1 MQAQFGE
8 WCLSPAEADVAL
20 YAVKGYA
27 NAEIAELRGKSEAT
41 IKTQINAVFRKAG
54 VQNRGQL
61 IAQFLDLLLDAPA
74 S

>member
-1 MQAQFGE
+1 
-8 WCLSPAEADVAL
+8 VAL

-61 IAQFLDLLLDAPA
+61 IAQFLDLLLETPA